1 MKLLGS
7 QWVEEDRKGLI
18 NGSEERAAM
27 ELLKNLGGVS
37 GSDASKIDFNY

>member
-18 NGSEERAAM
+18 KGSEERAAT

-37 GSDASKIDFNY
+37 GNDASKINFNY